1 MTLTKLVDSV
11 KLILEKDEKA
21 RDNDLRLECLIYM
34 KYFDLEKTSVLEF
47 YNKLNESNIPSS
59 SSIRRARRKCQELYL
74 DTRGKKY
81 SERQDRQKQVKD
93 DLQDAKLNSSN
104 PSWY

>member
-1 MTLTKLVDSV
+1 MSLTKLVDV
-11 KLILEKDEKA
+11 IKVILEKDEKA

-34 KYFDLEKTSVLEF
+34 KYFDLEKVSVLEF
-47 YNKLNESNIPSS
+47 YNKLNLSDIPSS

-74 DTRGKKY
+74 NTRGSLYNQRHEKQKK
-81 SERQDRQKQVKD
+81 VKD
-93 DLQDAKLNSSN
+93 ELSEAKLKSAN